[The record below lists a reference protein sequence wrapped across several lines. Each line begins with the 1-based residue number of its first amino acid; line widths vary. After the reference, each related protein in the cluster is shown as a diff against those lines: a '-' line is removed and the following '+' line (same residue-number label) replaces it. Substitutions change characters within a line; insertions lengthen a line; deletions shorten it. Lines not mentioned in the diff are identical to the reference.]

1 MHNRKRIC
9 VITAQVDE
17 NTQNRFMQ
25 GFMKRAYELDYD
37 VCVFSMFLKYQD
49 STYREVGDSNIY
61 NLINFDLFDAVVLC
75 QDTLQTPGLVEKLE
89 KRLQTEFPNGV
100 VIAVDK
106 ENNLYPT
113 VMMDHYTPI
122 VKLVDHLIDKH
133 GYKNIYFLNGLKEHI
148 HSKQRLAGYLDSMK
162 AHGLTVTDDMIY
174 YGTYWYDSGDY
185 MVDELVKDMDNLPEA
200 IVCANDCMAIGVC
213 TAFDKYGIKVPED
226 IAVVG
231 YDSIEDGRNS
241 PVPITS
247 ADIPAEDCGHY
258 CVDYIDAKLDNREVP
273 GFQTNVDL
281 YIGGSC
287 GCEGW
292 ERETVRIRRE
302 KWETALSATS
312 YYSCFNNMM
321 DDLVAQTDVES
332 FFNTV
337 SEYIYQIRPFQEFH
351 MCMNDYWR
359 NPEIMTGDEA
369 LRYGY
374 TDHVYRIIK
383 CGPEEQ
389 DADSVVRYDDV
400 FESCMLLPELYEDR
414 DYPTT
419 YIFAPLYFQDRSFGY
434 VVVNYGRE
442 PRVYEEV
449 YRSWVK
455 TVARDMESFA
465 RHAGAAVLLKK
476 LEAEQIRDGLTG
488 LYNYRG
494 FMSRASELI
503 NQAVQEDR
511 EILVIAFDLK
521 NMRKINTKFGRE
533 EGDKFINYAAQAVNE
548 IMGNGEIAMRIG
560 NDEFVIASIT
570 DKQDTDRGECI
581 VNELKSKLNEINDVR
596 EDGIEIGIYYGC
608 RKDIVKSGKE
618 LENLINDV
626 VNKKNQLKEKNIA
639 KGRNKAELTSKDI
652 ERDEQVAMVLDNN
665 MLTYHFQPI
674 VSAKDGSI
682 YAYEALMRVFSPVR
696 ISPPELLESAERIG
710 RLYDVEKLTLFNVVE
725 IVDSNPEM
733 FKGKKVFINSMPGHM
748 LTPADRA
755 LFLAKVKKLKC
766 AGVVIE
772 FTEGDELSDDEL
784 EELKKFLRG
793 NGMEIAID
801 DYGSGY
807 SNVNNL
813 LRYMPEY
820 VKIDRMLLTGI
831 DADPHRQHFVKDI
844 IEFTSDNGIK
854 ALAEGVETTKEM
866 KTVIQLGTDLIQ
878 GYYTAH
884 PNAEVVQLISPQVV
898 NEIVQYNEGDEEY
911 EDRHV
916 FVMEHARSV
925 SLMKLE
931 NQGYT
936 SIVVAQKAGGDNNAR
951 IVGAHGFNPD
961 IKLKVKDG
969 FTGTIVLQNAS
980 FASDR
985 DEPCIDCGE
994 NTDIHIVL
1002 EGKNMCRGGGIK
1014 IPESSRVT
1022 FAGNGDMRVQVNG
1035 NAYYGIGNDVKSR
1048 HGIIRFKQDG
1058 AIAIDAN
1065 GVRGVAIGSGE
1076 GGQIRIE
1083 KGRYDLCIN
1092 GENGVAIGSID
1103 APVNLKLLQCDIDIQ
1118 FDAANGVAIGSVN
1131 EHTDITV
1138 RNTSIALRGSGRNY
1152 VSMGT
1157 LDGDGCR
1164 VDICRAHIDM
1174 NLKGDSCIAI
1184 GSDHGKAE
1192 VIIED
1197 ANSRLA
1203 VQGEQC
1209 FAVGSRDGRGILSS
1223 VNADL
1228 NIVVRNGMNVDVS
1241 AADEDISLI
1250 NGRYMF
1256 MLNNRNIERRVIEKY

>member
-1 MHNRKRIC
+1 MYNRKRIC

-25 GFMKRAYELDYD
+25 GLMKRAYELDYD
-37 VCVFSMFLKYQD
+37 VCVFTMYLKYQD

-61 NLINFDLFDAVVLC
+61 SLINFDLFDAVILC
-75 QDTLQTPGLVEKLE
+75 QDALQTPGLVEKLE

-100 VIAVDK
+100 VIVVDN
-106 ENNLYPT
+106 ENNLFPT

-122 VKLVDHLIDKH
+122 VKLMDHLIDDH
-133 GYKNIYFLNGLKEHI
+133 GYRNIYFLNGLKGHI
-148 HSKQRLAGYLDSMK
+148 HSTQRLAGYLDSMK

-185 MVDELVKDMDNLPEA
+185 MVEELVKDMDNLPEA
-200 IVCANDCMAIGVC
+200 ILCANDCMAIGVC
-213 TAFDKYGIKVPED
+213 TAFDKHGIRVPED

-231 YDSIEDGRNS
+231 YDSIVDGRNS

-258 CVDYIDAKLDNREVP
+258 CVDYVDARLRGEDVP
-273 GFQTNVDL
+273 DFHTNVDL

-292 ERETVRIRRE
+292 ESETVKIRRE
-302 KWETALSATS
+302 KWETDLSATG

-337 SEYIYQIRPFQEFH
+337 AEYVYQIRPFHEFH
-351 MCMNDYWR
+351 MCLNDYWR

-374 TDHVYRIIK
+374 TDQVYRLIK
-383 CGPEEQ
+383 CGPEEN
-389 DADSVVRYDDV
+389 DESVVRYDDV
-400 FESCMLLPELYEDR
+400 FESSTLLPELYDDR

-419 YIFAPLYFQDRSFGY
+419 YIFTPIFFQDRSFGY
-434 VVVNYGRE
+434 AVVNYGRE
-442 PRVYEEV
+442 PRVCEEV
-449 YRSWVK
+449 YRSWIK

-465 RHAGAAVLLKK
+465 RHAGAAELLKK

-494 FMSRASELI
+494 FMSRAVDMI
-503 NQAVQEDR
+503 GQAVKDDR

-521 NMRKINTKFGRE
+521 NMRKINIKYGRE
-533 EGDKFINYAAQAVNE
+533 EGDKVIGYAAQTVNE
-548 IMGNGEIAMRIG
+548 ILETDEIAMRMG

-570 DKQDTDRGECI
+570 DKDDTDRGEC
-581 VNELKSKLNEINDVR
+581 VVSELRSKLDETS
-596 EDGIEIGIYYGC
+596 EASGAGIELGIYYGC
-608 RKDIVKSGKE
+608 CKGAISETKE
-618 LENLINDV
+618 LEKLINDAV
-626 VNKKNQLKEKNIA
+626 SLKNRIKEKNNA
-639 KGRNKAELTSKDI
+639 KGRKNVEITDKDL
-652 ERDEQVAMVLDNN
+652 ERDEQVASILDNN
-665 MLTYHFQPI
+665 LLTYHFQPI
-674 VSAKDGSI
+674 VSARDGSI
-682 YAYEALMRVFSPVR
+682 FAYEALMRVFSPVR
-696 ISPPELLESAERIG
+696 MSPPELLESAERLG
-710 RLYDVEKLTLFNVVE
+710 RLYDVERLTLFNVVE
-725 IVDSNPEM
+725 IVASNPEM
-733 FKGKKVFINSMPGHM
+733 FKGKKVFVNSMPGHM
-748 LTPADRA
+748 LTSQDRE
-755 LFLAKVKKLKC
+755 LFLAKVSNLKC

-772 FTEGDELSDDEL
+772 FTEGDELSDADLDEL
-784 EELKKFLRG
+784 KSFLRG

-820 VKIDRMLLTGI
+820 VKIDRMLLAGI

-844 IEFTSDNGIK
+844 IEFTKDNDIK

-898 NEIVQYNEGDEEY
+898 SEIVQYNEGAEHE

-916 FVMEHARSV
+916 FVMEHTRSV

-931 NQGYT
+931 NQGYRQ
-936 SIVVAQKAGGDNNAR
+936 IVVAQKAGGDNNVR
-951 IVGAHGFNPD
+951 IVGAHGY
-961 IKLKVKDG
+961 ISELRLRVKDG

-980 FASDR
+980 FTGDR

-994 NTDIHIVL
+994 NTDLHIVF
-1002 EGKNMCRGGGIK
+1002 EGKNLCKNGGIK
-1014 IPESSRVT
+1014 VPESSRVT
-1022 FAGNGDMRVQVNG
+1022 FVGNGDMKLQVNG
-1035 NAYYGIGNDVKSR
+1035 NIYYGIGNDVKSR
-1048 HGIIRFKQDG
+1048 HGVMKFKQDG

-1065 GVRGVAIGSGE
+1065 GVNGVAIGSGY
-1076 GGQIRIE
+1076 GGPIRIE
-1083 KGRYDLCIN
+1083 KGRYDICVN
-1092 GENGVAIGSID
+1092 GENGVGIGSVNS
-1103 APVNLKLLQCDIDIQ
+1103 PVDLRLLQCDIDLE
-1118 FDAANGVAIGSVN
+1118 FDAANGVAIGSTN
-1131 EHTDITV
+1131 DHADITV
-1138 RNTSIALRGSGRNY
+1138 RNTSISIRGSARRY
-1152 VSMGT
+1152 VAMGT
-1157 LDGDGCR
+1157 LDGDGCK
-1164 VDICRAHIDM
+1164 VDIGRAHIDM
-1174 NLKGDSCIAI
+1174 NLKGDFCIGI
-1184 GSDHGKAE
+1184 GSDYRTAE
-1192 VIIED
+1192 VILED
-1197 ANSRLA
+1197 ANSKLA

-1209 FAVGSRDGRGILSS
+1209 FAIGSRNGRGILSS
-1223 VNADL
+1223 INADL
-1228 NIVVRNGMNVDVS
+1228 SVIVKNGMNVDVS
-1241 AADEDISLI
+1241 VADEDISLI

-1256 MLNNRNIERRVIEKY
+1256 MLNNRSIERRVIEKY

>member
-9 VITAQVDE
+9 VISAQVDE

-25 GFMKRAYELDYD
+25 GFMRRAYELDYD

-89 KRLQTEFPNGV
+89 KRLQSEFPNGV

-106 ENNLYPT
+106 ENNIYPT

-162 AHGLTVTDDMIY
+162 AHGLNVTDDMIY

-258 CVDYIDAKLDNREVP
+258 CVDYIDAKLNDRDVP
-273 GFQTNVDL
+273 GFHTNVDL

-292 ERETVRIRRE
+292 ENETVRIRRD
-302 KWETALSATS
+302 KWETDLSATG

-351 MCMNDYWR
+351 ICMNDYWR

-414 DYPTT
+414 EYPTT
-419 YIFAPLYFQDRSFGY
+419 YIFTPLYFQDRSFGY
-434 VVVNYGRE
+434 TVVNYGRE
-442 PRVYEEV
+442 PRVFEEV
-449 YRSWVK
+449 YRSWIK

-494 FMSRASELI
+494 FMTRASEMI
-503 NQAVQEDR
+503 NQAERESR
-511 EILVIAFDLK
+511 EILAIAFDLK
-521 NMRKINTKFGRE
+521 NMRKINSRFGRE
-533 EGDKFINYAAQAVNE
+533 EGDKFISYAAQAVNE
-548 IMGNGEIAMRIG
+548 ILENGEIAMRMG

-570 DKQDTDRGECI
+570 DKLDENRGEC
-581 VNELKSKLNEINDVR
+581 VVSELRSKLDEISVSR

-608 RKDIVKSGKE
+608 QKAAVSNSRD

-626 VNKKNQLKEKNIA
+626 VNKKNQIKEKNIA

-652 ERDEQVAMVLDNN
+652 ERDELVAMILDKNL
-665 MLTYHFQPI
+665 LTYHFQPI

-682 YAYEALMRVFSPVR
+682 YAYEALMRIFAPVR
-696 ISPPELLESAERIG
+696 LSPPELLESAERLE

-725 IVDSNPEM
+725 IVDANPEM

-748 LTPADRA
+748 LTPGDRNI
-755 LFLAKVKKLKC
+755 FLSKVKKLKC

-772 FTEGDELSDDEL
+772 FTEGDELSDAELDEL
-784 EELKKFLRG
+784 KTFLRG

-820 VKIDRMLLTGI
+820 VKIDRMLLSGI
-831 DADPHRQHFVKDI
+831 DSDPHRQHFVKDI
-844 IEFTSDNGIK
+844 IEFTSDNGIM

-866 KTVIQLGTDLIQ
+866 KTVIQLGADLIQ

-898 NEIVQYNEGDEEY
+898 NEIVQYNESESD
-911 EDRHV
+911 DVDKHV
-916 FVMEHARSV
+916 FVMEHTRSV
-925 SLMKLE
+925 SLMKIE

-936 SIVVAQKAGGDNNAR
+936 SIVVAQKAGGDNTVR
-951 IVGAHGFNPD
+951 IVGAHGYNSG
-961 IKLKVKDG
+961 ISLKVKDG

-980 FASDR
+980 FSSDR
-985 DEPCIDCGE
+985 DMPSIDCGE
-994 NTDIHIVL
+994 NTDIHILL
-1002 EGKNMCRGGGIK
+1002 EGKNTCKGGGIK

-1022 FAGNGDMRVQVNG
+1022 FAGNGDMKVQVNS
-1035 NAYYGIGNDVKSR
+1035 NTYYGIGNDVKSK

-1058 AIAIDAN
+1058 AISINTN
-1065 GVRGVAIGSGE
+1065 GVNGVAIGAGN

-1083 KGRYDLCIN
+1083 KGRYDICVN
-1092 GENGVAIGSID
+1092 GENGVAVGSID
-1103 APVNLKLLQCDIDIQ
+1103 SPVDLKLLQCDMDIQ

-1131 EHTDITV
+1131 EHADITV
-1138 RNTSIALRGSGRNY
+1138 QNTSIALRGSGRHY
-1152 VSMGT
+1152 VAVGT
-1157 LDGDGCR
+1157 LDGDGSR

-1174 NLKGDSCIAI
+1174 NLKGNSCIGI
-1184 GSDHGKAE
+1184 GSDYGKAE
-1192 VIIED
+1192 VVIED

-1209 FAVGSRDGRGILSS
+1209 FAIGSRDGRGILSS
-1223 VNADL
+1223 ANADL
-1228 NIVVRNGMNVDVS
+1228 NIIVKNGINIDV
-1241 AADEDISLI
+1241 AAAEDDISLI

-1256 MLNNRNIERRVIEKY
+1256 MLNNRNIERKVIEKY